1 MCVCFHFDGLNSRRI
16 FTGKSQSQLDLFGA
30 RVLLSKN
37 WQRKIVKQNQITV
50 ALGSSLNLYA
60 NVQNAHGNCKNVV
73 QFLCVFVMRSRAPA
87 PELAIRSVRLFFR
100 LFRLAVNKFVL
111 RFSFHRARIGLF
123 FFVGARL
130 CSIVLLFCSCGL
142 VVVADLIVP
151 KQN

>member
-1 MCVCFHFDGLNSRRI
+1 MCVRD
-16 FTGKSQSQLDLFGA
+16 A
-30 RVLLSKN
+30 
-37 WQRKIVKQNQITV
+37 
-50 ALGSSLNLYA
+50 
-60 NVQNAHGNCKNVV
+60 
-73 QFLCVFVMRSRAPA
+73 RAPA
-87 PELAIRSVRLFFR
+87 PELAVRSVRLFFFR

>member
-1 MCVCFHFDGLNSRRI
+1 MCVRD
-16 FTGKSQSQLDLFGA
+16 A
-30 RVLLSKN
+30 RARARARARCSVCS
-37 WQRKIVKQNQITV
+37 
-50 ALGSSLNLYA
+50 
-60 NVQNAHGNCKNVV
+60 VV
-73 QFLCVFVMRSRAPA
+73 
-87 PELAIRSVRLFFR
+87 FFR